1 MTGSELLAAIDT
13 IGWSART
20 LASRCDVRQTTVQ
33 RWSHDQQRIP
43 PPVAKWLHLLA
54 AFHRSHPAPIAPD

>member
-43 PPVAKWLHLLA
+43 PPVAMHLHVTA
-54 AFHRSHPAPIAPD
+54 QYTFGFHAYF